1 MYLYVFLHACMHVI
15 MYILFIIIISCISH
29 LLNGIYTYIF
39 TVILI
44 YLFDDDWFPTEGNA
58 TPSDAGP
65 FSFHLFWGEL
75 LPAGPLLVGWLTI
88 KWLKRMKWVIS
99 IGALKMEHKTRNGFI
114 VFYREQDDNWLGM
127 LGCWGAPAFR
137 QKILSVWI
145 LDGFKL
151 LYPPWYCDS
160 SWPILATSWL
170 TCICFDTR

>member
-1 MYLYVFLHACMHVI
+1 

-75 LPAGPLLVGWLTI
+75 LPAGPLLVGWQRWAYHGNAMGISWDAIGYLTNNQMI
-88 KWLKRMKWVIS
+88 ETDEM
-99 IGALKMEHKTRNGFI
+99 GD
-114 VFYREQDDNWLGM
+114 FYRCPENG
-127 LGCWGAPAFR
+127 
-137 QKILSVWI
+137 
-145 LDGFKL
+145 
-151 LYPPWYCDS
+151 
-160 SWPILATSWL
+160 T
-170 TCICFDTR
+170 